1 MCNGGGGKLV
11 IGQRVRCTAESTVVA
26 STHIEIGDDCL
37 FSWDILIM
45 DTDFHGIYDD
55 GGSLINPPA
64 AVTIGN
70 HVWVGCRCLILKGSV
85 IPSGCVVAADTRIT
99 KPFVTEN
106 CVIGRN
112 PAVEIKR
119 DIGWVR

>member
-1 MCNGGGGKLV
+1 
-11 IGQRVRCTAESTVVA
+11 
-26 STHIEIGDDCL
+26 
-37 FSWDILIM
+37 M
-45 DTDFHGIYDD
+45 D
-55 GGSLINPPA
+55 
-64 AVTIGN
+64 
-70 HVWVGCRCLILKGSV
+70 GCRCLILKGSV